1 MTKTQLRELLTKT
14 KPGYKILIRP
24 DLTEF
29 IANTN
34 HIMTQY
40 AGTWLTV
47 NVVYC
52 QRCVYVNEDHGRWE
66 WDYNHIIKVL
76 PPKRLKRKPNG

>member
-1 MTKTQLRELLTKT
+1 MTRTQLRELLTKT

-34 HIMTQY
+34 HTMPRY
-40 AGTWLTV
+40 AGKWLTV
-47 NVVYC
+47 NTVYNYA
-52 QRCVYVNEDHGRWE
+52 VFVNEDNGRWE
-66 WDYNHIIKVL
+66 WDHNHIIKII
-76 PPKRLKRKPNG
+76 PPKRLKRKSNG